1 MAILTK
7 DAQTAD
13 QLYATLKLDAPVTLL
28 SANDH
33 SLKNGC
39 VILPVYLAKGLEFDA
54 VIGWDISAT
63 TYQNEADR
71 DILYTLCS
79 RALHHL
85 TLVALDAPSPL
96 ITALPADLYT
106 HAGDASE
113 ARV

>member
-1 MAILTK
+1 MTGV
-7 DAQTAD
+7 QTCA
-13 QLYATLKLDAPVTLL
+13 
-28 SANDH
+28 
-33 SLKNGC
+33 
-39 VILPVYLAKGLEFDA
+39 LPIFAKGLEFDA

-96 ITALPADLYT
+96 IMALPADLYT